1 MSVSIP
7 YKSVTNADDAYKVVK
22 KNITKEEI
30 EKWNVTADL
39 YYDESNRIITAK
51 GKGFEIV
58 FDFQESEMIADAKMG
73 FLLKPLKNKI
83 LGYLEHK
90 VKKIV

>member
-1 MSVSIP
+1 MSVRIP
-7 YKSVTNADDAYKVVK
+7 YKNVSDTEEAYKMVK
-22 KNITKEEI
+22 ANITKEEI

-39 YYDESNRIITAK
+39 YYDEENYVITAK
-51 GKGFEIV
+51 GRGFEIV
-58 FDFQESEMIADAKMG
+58 FDFTDEEMIADAKMG
-73 FLLKPLKNKI
+73 LLLKPLKNKI